1 MSPLD
6 PLLPARKVKH
16 AVFVADKR
24 RRRTQ
29 KALRFA
35 AVTAVAPW
43 HARVATYEFD
53 PARFRRSFVA
63 RTPPAPGGPQELPR
77 RVITLW
83 LGENSLTLRRRAN
96 LEVMRERIGLPV
108 ELVTREN
115 LHG

>member
-16 AVFVADKR
+16 ALFVANKR

-35 AVTAVAPW
+35 ALTAVAPW
-43 HARVATYEFD
+43 HARGHLRVRPRPLPPVVRGAHT
-53 PARFRRSFVA
+53 
-63 RTPPAPGGPQELPR
+63 PAPGGPQELPR

-83 LGENSLTLRRRAN
+83 LGENSLTPRRRAN

-108 ELVTREN
+108 
-115 LHG
+115 